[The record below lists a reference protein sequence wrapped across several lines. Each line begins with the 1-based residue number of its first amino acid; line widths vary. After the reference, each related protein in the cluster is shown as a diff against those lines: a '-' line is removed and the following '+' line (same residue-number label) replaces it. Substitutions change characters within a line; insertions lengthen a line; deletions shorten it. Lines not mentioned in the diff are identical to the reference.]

1 MDIAPEHLDFR
12 IRRISAHFTS
22 LIQDE
27 EPRKKQLKNV
37 GSRKK
42 KNISKLQTEKEK
54 KTFNYLTFI

>member
-42 KNISKLQTEKEK
+42 KKTSPNSKPKKKKNI
-54 KTFNYLTFI
+54 